1 MVWLTIIII
10 QMKTVLKSTPFVK
23 ARIKQ
28 DVWTCSNMCNYHY
41 LNQKQFL
48 SVIAILSLTIA
59 TSFTTLLIYV
69 YGRKIYCYTTWIFHR
84 KLVFTLYKFKQ
95 VPWLWFN
102 VYHNWL
108 HSWALILV
116 SSPIVTCLAP
126 LKKSDSQL
134 VEKVLQLLN
143 PLYKRKHAA

>member
-1 MVWLTIIII
+1 
-10 QMKTVLKSTPFVK
+10 MKIVLKSTPFVK

-95 VPWLWFN
+95 VP
-102 VYHNWL
+102 L

-116 SSPIVTCLAP
+116 SSPIVTCLAT

-134 VEKVLQLLN
+134 AEKVLQLLN
-143 PLYKRKHAA
+143 PLHKRKHSA